1 MSKKDDEEALLLLFL
16 HSVEKRVPF
25 EPTRTKAG
33 RRLIKR
39 VNASSPTY
47 TFRKHHAH
55 VHGATVTTTLPGKPI
70 KEMPID
76 GFNRAMFEYTYLVF
90 MDPTNF
96 PEAAGWS
103 TALGVS
109 YKMGMLVTLAKGL
122 AIVPII
128 TAVDPQD
135 RWEGGLD
142 ETRLYQSIE
151 SDITYGAGLGW
162 AASPANP
169 ANMPDYTHRFKDLDY
184 SGGYIYS
191 GLY

>member
-1 MSKKDDEEALLLLFL
+1 MSKKDDEEELLLLFL
-16 HSVEKRVPF
+16 HSVEKKVPF

-33 RRLIKR
+33 RKLIKR

-47 TFRKHHAH
+47 TFKKHHAH
-55 VHGATVTTTLPGKPI
+55 VHGATVTTTYPGKPI

-103 TALGVS
+103 AALGVS
-109 YKMGMLVTLAKGL
+109 YKMGMLVTLAKGM

-128 TAVDPQD
+128 TAIDPQH

-142 ETRLYQSIE
+142 ETATYQATIGEFE
-151 SDITYGAGLGW
+151 SSFKQHW
-162 AASPANP
+162 KHSPANITWP
-169 ANMPDYTHRFKDLDY
+169 STLKSLDY